1 MEPLAKRPRTG
12 PSPLRQQSKEDE
24 DDELNYEPDEVS
36 RMRDPGFQLEQS
48 RAFAAFKLKST
59 FEHIF
64 QKYER
69 DFTGIGDEIDLRTGE
84 IITDNGHLSSMRNER
99 DTGIPDENEEDEG
112 MLLEEAFSSG
122 DDEEDNDEEDEDDQE
137 DERMLGKK
145 DATPSSTALTQKA
158 KVDLQSCSSLSHTL
172 PASRPES
179 EQRLSNLGPHQSANG
194 NSSSSAN
201 PWGRE
206 PESVDPTWRV
216 PEINP
221 QQSDDDLIAKLYGAR
236 YRFPV
241 SSGSQSVWASR
252 QDSEQEKAASE
263 PARIDMAQLARARQE
278 ASRMARQTSKKVLHV
293 FTTDDDKEDDILGV
307 STADREFRSEKKK
320 EEKKKKRSGEDA
332 AKDQTKTKPP
342 LPDSAAKEPSRHK
355 PRKSSVGE
363 KLTSKKQLVPAK
375 VRKPRKSAQLT
386 ESSNQ
391 RGEEHLVD
399 VTARLDST
407 QGLGSI
413 VTGEEAQKRPRQHI
427 VVEIF
432 SKRPPAHEITEVED
446 SDDMVILDSAP
457 QDTVEALN
465 LSGLAVSEPVS
476 KSPVPRGSPVEAVPD
491 ADASVEATSGK
502 TPAPPKEKFFRHEI
516 DPAYAFSDDD
526 DGIPTTRARAS
537 RSQKEPTAIPVT
549 EESTKEVF
557 VAGMRPS
564 EETLPSEISGD
575 RQDSEAQPE
584 SGAENGNPSSTAGE
598 SADPGLHRHEASQAA
613 TNIQPASTS
622 QSSRDILDKHQITE
636 QHVTNEIN
644 MAGAENAPSTED
656 VDMQILELLDEIYQ
670 ETEAHGNTYEGGWE
684 GGSPLENIREDAQSS
699 DVPVDNARE
708 GVRTD
713 IIQGGDGTE
722 EQRPAG
728 DTLQEEDK
736 EVIEPFIVPLGLDEM
751 DGTSTAETDPEPEA
765 MDFELPILTPL
776 EEAPPPTGALSAM
789 PRRGCLSSAF
799 HSGRLENTAT
809 SPMRGLKLQSSSP
822 PERHADPGSSPAAD
836 AGGPV
841 WPRASVSPKRE
852 TTHETQ
858 EAAASRSSPALASQ
872 AASPEAAD
880 APESPAVGQASPAPK
895 PPRRK
900 RQPKQPSTPSSR
912 RPRIAAKG
920 SSAKISVISLLSD
933 DEDDEKLTPDLFK
946 TRTPGRGDRLLSG
959 DPGGGSPS
967 TPALPAGPQA
977 KTATP
982 AQQHVPSGGRAGS
995 GASTTSRHRKRMAA
1009 WAFATPSKAHLGS
1022 PSGSLVRTPGGNLRR
1037 CGEEGFRC
1045 DRDFCFT
1052 CL

>member
-12 PSPLRQQSKEDE
+12 PSPLKQQSKEDE

-36 RMRDPGFQLEQS
+36 RMRDPGYQLEQS

-112 MLLEEAFSSG
+112 MLLEEAFASG
-122 DDEEDNDEEDEDDQE
+122 DDEDEDDEEDEDDQE
-137 DERMLGKK
+137 DERILRKK
-145 DATPSSTALTQKA
+145 DATSSSTALTQKA
-158 KVDLQSCSSLSHTL
+158 KVDLQHCSSLSRTL
-172 PASRPES
+172 PASRSES
-179 EQRLSNLGPHQSANG
+179 EQRLSNLGSAHPSANG

-221 QQSDDDLIAKLYGAR
+221 QKSDDDLIAKLCGAR

-241 SSGSQSVWASR
+241 NSGSQSVWASR

-263 PARIDMAQLARARQE
+263 PVRIDMAQLARARQE
-278 ASRMARQTSKKVLHV
+278 ASRMARQTSKKTLHV
-293 FTTDDDKEDDILGV
+293 FTADDDKEDDVLGV
-307 STADREFRSEKKK
+307 SIADREFRSEKKK
-320 EEKKKKRSGEDA
+320 EKKKKEEKKKEEEKKEEKKKSGEDA
-332 AKDQTKTKPP
+332 AKGQTQTKPP
-342 LPDSAAKEPSRHK
+342 LPNSSAEKPSRRK
-355 PRKSSVGE
+355 PRKSSAGE

-375 VRKPRKSAQLT
+375 VQKSRKPAQLT
-386 ESSNQ
+386 ESSDQ
-391 RGEEHLVD
+391 GSKEPLVD

-407 QGLGSI
+407 QGLGGI
-413 VTGEEAQKRPRQHI
+413 VTAEEVQKRPRQHI

-446 SDDMVILDSAP
+446 SEDMVIFNSAR

-465 LSGLAVSEPVS
+465 LNGLALSEPVS
-476 KSPVPRGSPVEAVPD
+476 KSPVPQGALVEAVPD
-491 ADASVEATSGK
+491 AAASVEATSGK
-502 TPAPPKEKFFRHEI
+502 TPAPPKEKFTRHEI

-526 DGIPTTRARAS
+526 DGIPITRARTS
-537 RSQKEPTAIPVT
+537 RSQKVPTAIPVT
-549 EESTKEVF
+549 EESTKQVF
-557 VAGMRPS
+557 VAGIRPS
-564 EETLPSEISGD
+564 EQTLPSDISGD

-584 SGAENGNPSSTAGE
+584 LVAENGNPSSTANE
-598 SADPGLHRHEASQAA
+598 SADPGLHRHEVSQAA
-613 TNIQPASTS
+613 TDVQPASTS
-622 QSSRDILDKHQITE
+622 QSPRDILDKHQITE

-644 MAGAENAPSTED
+644 MAGAENPQSTED

-684 GGSPLENIREDAQSS
+684 GSQLEKIREDAQTS
-699 DVPVDNARE
+699 DVPIHNARE
-708 GVRTD
+708 EVRTD
-713 IIQGGDGTE
+713 ITQEGVETE
-722 EQRPAG
+722 EECPAG
-728 DTLQEEDK
+728 DTLHEKNK

-751 DGTSTAETDPEPEA
+751 DETSTAETDPEPEA

-776 EEAPPPTGALSAM
+776 AEAPPPTGALSAM
-789 PRRGCLSSAF
+789 PRRGRLSSAI

-809 SPMRGLKLQSSSP
+809 SPMRGLILRSSSP
-822 PERHADPGSSPAAD
+822 PRDTEIPASPLRMP
-836 AGGPV
+836 AG
-841 WPRASVSPKRE
+841 
-852 TTHETQ
+852 
-858 EAAASRSSPALASQ
+858 AAASRSTPALASQ
-872 AASPEAAD
+872 AAGFEVAD
-880 APESPAVGQASPAPK
+880 APESPAVCQASPAPK

-900 RQPKQPSTPSSR
+900 RQSKQPNTPSSR
-912 RPRIAAKG
+912 RPRSAAKG
-920 SSAKISVISLLSD
+920 SSTRISVISLLSD
-933 DEDDEKLTPDLFK
+933 DEDDGKLTPDLFK
-946 TRTPGRGDRLLSG
+946 TQTPGRGDRLSLG
-959 DPGGGSPS
+959 DLGRGSPS

-982 AQQHVPSGGRAGS
+982 VQQNVPSGGRADS

-1009 WAFATPSKAHLGS
+1009 WAFATPSKARLGS